1 MQEYIVELAGY
12 GILFCVALFTV
23 SSLIGVLFDEEN
35 HPWLNLFCSLLIA
48 ATQVILFLDLAIVYQ
63 SIEYLF
69 LLAFMLILLFVLVGM
84 TPLLYEDCSRMLLN
98 LCGMMIS
105 LGIGMISR
113 LSTDKSFKQY
123 MIILCSLMLS
133 FLIPFFILK
142 WRGFRKLTWLYCAA
156 GILLLAGVLFAGKV
170 VNGSKLN
177 FSFAEGVSIQPSEF
191 VKLLFLFFLASFLS
205 RNSGFRSVAVSAVFA
220 GLHVIILVLSKDLG
234 SALIFFAGYVFL
246 VFAATGNP
254 LYLLAGGAGGTA
266 AAYVA
271 FRLFRHV
278 QIRYFAWRDPWKYI
292 EREGWA
298 ITQSMFAFGSGSW
311 FGMGL
316 GKGNPKSIPFVEQ
329 DFIFTCI
336 CEELGVCVGICLI
349 LMTLMVFLIAC
360 KMAYRMKD
368 KYFQLLA
375 FGIGCMYIFQVFLTV
390 GGGITLIPLTGVT
403 LPFVSYGGS
412 SSTVTMFMIFVLQA
426 IEMRCAAERRTVHE
440 GNEKE
445 R

>member
-1 MQEYIVELAGY
+1 MQEYFVELAGY
-12 GILFCVALFTV
+12 GILGCIALFTV
-23 SSLIGVLFDEEN
+23 SCLLGVLFDKEN
-35 HPWLNLFCSLLIA
+35 HPWLNLFCSLLIT
-48 ATQVILFLDLAIVYQ
+48 ATQVIMFLDLAIVYQ
-63 SIEYLF
+63 SMEYLF

-84 TPLLYEDCSRMLLN
+84 TPLLYEDCNRMLLN

-113 LSTDKSFKQY
+113 LSASKSFKQY
-123 MIILCSLMLS
+123 LIILFSLMLS
-133 FLIPFFILK
+133 FLIPFCILK
-142 WRGFRKLTWLYCAA
+142 WKGFRRLTWLYCFA
-156 GILLLAGVLFAGKV
+156 GIILLFGVLLSGKV
-170 VNGSKLN
+170 INGSKLN
-177 FSFAEGVSIQPSEF
+177 LSITEGVSIQPSEF
-191 VKLLFLFFLASFLS
+191 VKLLYLFFLASFHS
-205 RNSGFRSVAVSAVFA
+205 KDCRFWRVACSAVFA
-220 GLHVIILVLSKDLG
+220 GLHVIVLVLSKDLG
-234 SALIFFAGYVFL
+234 SALIFFVGYVFL

-278 QIRYFAWRDPWKYI
+278 QIRFFAWRDPWKYI

-336 CEELGVCVGICLI
+336 CEELGVFVGICLI
-349 LMTLMVFLIAC
+349 LMTLMVFLITC
-360 KMAYRMKD
+360 KMAYRLKD
-368 KYFQLLA
+368 KYFQLLS
-375 FGIGCMYIFQVFLTV
+375 FGIGCMYIFQVFLTI

-412 SSTVTMFMIFVLQA
+412 SGTVMMFMIFVLQA
-426 IEMRCAAERRTVHE
+426 IGMRCAAERRPVHE
-440 GNEKE
+440 GSEE
-445 R
+445 E

>member
-12 GILFCVALFTV
+12 GILFCVMLFTV
-23 SSLIGVLFDEEN
+23 NCLLAVLFDLEN
-35 HPWLNLFCSLLIA
+35 QTWLNMLCSLLIV
-48 ATQVILFLDLAIVYQ
+48 ATQVILFLNLAIIYEAM
-63 SIEYLF
+63 EYLF

-84 TPLLYEDCSRMLLN
+84 TPLIYEDCNRLLLN
-98 LCGMMIS
+98 LCAMMIT

-113 LSTDKSFKQY
+113 LSNDKALKQY
-123 MIILCSLMLS
+123 MIILASLMVS
-133 FLIPFFILK
+133 FVIPFCIVR
-142 WRGFRKLTWLYCAA
+142 WRGFRRLTWLYCFA
-156 GILLLAGVLFAGKV
+156 GIALLTGVLLAGKV
-170 VNGSKLN
+170 INGSKLN
-177 FSFAEGVSIQPSEF
+177 ITIMEGVSFQPSEL
-191 VKLLFLFFLASFLS
+191 VKFLFLFFLACYLSKDCSF
-205 RNSGFRSVAVSAVFA
+205 RGVTVTAVFA
-220 GLHVIILVLSKDLG
+220 GVHVLVLVASKDLG
-234 SALIFFAGYVFL
+234 SALIFFVGYVL
-246 VFAATGNP
+246 IVFAATGNP
-254 LYLLAGGAGGTA
+254 LYLLAGATGGTA

-278 QIRYFAWRDPWKYI
+278 QIRYFAWLDPWKYI

-349 LMTLMVFLIAC
+349 LMTLCVFLIAC
-360 KMAYRMKD
+360 KIAYRMRD

-375 FGIGCMYIFQVFLTV
+375 FGIGAMYIFQVFLTI
-390 GGGITLIPLTGVT
+390 GGGITMIPLTGVT

-412 SSTVTMFMIFVLQA
+412 SGTVTMFMIFVLQS
-426 IEMRCAAERRTVHE
+426 IEIRCAMEGREVH
-440 GNEKE
+440 GRKE
-445 R
+445 A